1 VEAGGLWATLRGLP
15 RPVWLLVAGTFVNRF
30 GSFVLVFLVLYVKH
44 LGYSTAAAGLAA
56 SAYGAG
62 GMASS
67 LLGGWLADRIGR
79 RNAIALSMF
88 SSAAAMLG
96 LSQVRPLPAVVALS
110 VAVGLTTELY
120 RPASAALMADLVA
133 PAQRVAAFGLWRFA
147 INLGFAVG
155 PLVGGL
161 LAQRSFLLLFV
172 GDAATS
178 GVFGVLA
185 LATLP
190 QGRRAETHLEV
201 RGEAVRTIA
210 RDRRFVLFLVATVL
224 AAFAYVQSQT
234 TFAVQVVDDGHSRAV
249 YGALV
254 ALNGLVIVLVEL
266 PLISLTQR
274 LRRVPVLAAGFALEG
289 IGFGLIP
296 ISGTAAWLA
305 VTVLVWTLG
314 EMIFSPVAGAYVAD
328 LSPEHL
334 RGRYNGAWGLAWGV
348 ALVLGPSLG
357 ALVYSASHAALWL
370 VCLGC
375 GLGAAA
381 LVLRS
386 ERYVPVLAPRA

>member
-1 VEAGGLWATLRGLP
+1 MWATLRGLP